1 MSDPSFSDTLTFVK
15 NQNRKSTAV
24 ERDWWNNAGSAQ
36 RTSILENLDLKDIG
50 TQLYETATENAY
62 QQDHEAKINQLV
74 ETHYDSLPEVVKAT
88 ITETLINNGELPDP
102 SVYRGIGQEFAINK
116 EVWHECDRC
125 DESFMDEEDFILHG
139 EVDHGDSSE
148 LSVEA
153 EESFEFS
160 MNPEVSRYALHEA
173 KKALQNKKS
182 YLDKYVPDETIK
194 TTVGYNDNPNE
205 GLYDTKKFK
214 NGTSEDRVAL
224 EAMGGAPEI
233 FSHMV
238 VSDPSNRDQPFSAR
252 CDHCGFTTDS
262 VYPNMKNH
270 LKSDHGIIV
279 ENYNGEADNYPQK
292 KGDVNWDEDFEEI
305 KKQYQHTGEADNYPQ
320 NKKNDDWEDDFKQ
333 LKSDYQGRGTDV
345 VYDKEGL
352 SDISMVGQDKEPA
365 IIESLE
371 GIDFSEEAIDF
382 DHYPTKAVE
391 GLQKQYYTDVIAEVN
406 NEYENFG
413 ATESENEIVES
424 QITNRKMQGYQAEA
438 IANELRITYGVSY
451 EDAISKVNSVEVSV
465 NDNIANTFFQKK
477 YSECTESEKQEL
489 ALYSGNDTQ

>member
-62 QQDHEAKINQLV
+62 QQDHEAKINQIV
-74 ETHYDSLPEVVKAT
+74 ETHYDSLPKVVKAT

-125 DESFMDEEDFILHG
+125 DESFMDEEDFVLHG

-148 LSVEA
+148 FVAEA

-160 MNPEVSRYALHEA
+160 MNPEVNRYSIQEA
-173 KKALQNKKS
+173 KKALS
-182 YLDKYVPDETIK
+182 HLDKYIPDIYGK

-214 NGTSEDRVAL
+214 DGTSKDRVAL
-224 EAMGGAPEI
+224 EAIANET
-233 FSHMV
+233 
-238 VSDPSNRDQPFSAR
+238 SDGICRR
-252 CDHCGFTTDS
+252 CGQDYNVHGNPNKEFEGRNKTDHYFVGTDDG
-262 VYPNMKNH
+262 V
-270 LKSDHGIIV
+270 
-279 ENYNGEADNYPQK
+279 EADNYPQK
-292 KGDVNWDEDFEEI
+292 QGDVNWEEDFEDI

-320 NKKNDDWEDDFKQ
+320 TKNNDDWDDDFKQ

-352 SDISMVGQDKEPA
+352 SDISMVGQDREPNN
-365 IIESLE
+365 IESLE

-382 DHYPTKAVE
+382 NYYPTKATE
-391 GLQKQYYTDVIAEVN
+391 GTQKTYYTDVIAEVN
-406 NEYENFG
+406 EEYEKFG
-413 ATESENEIVES
+413 AKESDNEIVES
-424 QITNRKMQGYQAEA
+424 QIIDRKMQGYQAES